1 MRPDRGRGGRR
12 FPIGRT
18 RPLPGARGAPVSGGG
33 RRRHGCAPASP
44 RRRSEGWAVGVVV
57 VVVAVVVR
65 VASRARACSA
75 PPRQPPK
82 TASGGGRA
90 RPDRGRGGRR
100 FPIGRTR
107 PGLGARGAPVGG
119 GGRRRHG
126 CAPASP
132 HPALQAATS
141 TSPGCKTENKKKS
154 TPSCRGERNVGVVGR
169 VPASSPLRPPGRR
182 SGVARATQVATGHG
196 LDAQTRR
203 RTHGCALTRRARKCP
218 DRTTREGVCKK
229 SSQFCERAQRPPRQ
243 RSVQG
248 PWWIRIRVHGCQ
260 LLGGRAATG
269 IPN

>member
-1 MRPDRGRGGRR
+1 M
-12 FPIGRT
+12 
-18 RPLPGARGAPVSGGG
+18 
-33 RRRHGCAPASP
+33 
-44 RRRSEGWAVGVVV
+44 
-57 VVVAVVVR
+57 
-65 VASRARACSA
+65 
-75 PPRQPPK
+75 
-82 TASGGGRA
+82 

-107 PGLGARGAPVGG
+107 PGLGARAAPVGG

-141 TSPGCKTENKKKS
+141 TSPGYKTENKKKS

-248 PWWIRIRVHGCQ
+248 AP
-260 LLGGRAATG
+260 GGSESEFTGVNCSEAAPRPGFRTDSGGQSRGSAATRG
-269 IPN
+269 KSPPNAHSPRGKAARSSDLWVRSCTTKSAAGFRGRVVGEVPRQGPFFDHLFLDEFFEQFLKNCPGKEHLPQ